1 MSKKVDESN
10 DLRGMTIKAARMA
23 IEAIL
28 ASIPDD
34 ALPAFDRVDYD
45 KDGVP
50 TVWWGGMGQ
59 VLGSARSNGVR
70 DPGIYR
76 RKASW
81 SAIECEMAFRADRR
95 LLDNGDDPTG
105 IKLAKKGGRA

>member
-1 MSKKVDESN
+1 MSN
-10 DLRGMTIKAARMA
+10 DLDQSNGLQVMTIKAARMA

-34 ALPAFDRVDYD
+34 ELPAFDRVDYN

-50 TVWWGGMGQ
+50 TVWWGGMGR

-76 RKASW
+76 RDASW
-81 SAIECEMAFRADRR
+81 SAIECEMTFRADRR

-105 IKLAKKGGRA
+105 IKLARKERS